1 MNPAAARTSAPPPV
15 VFRDAFGERR
25 RIVAPTGSDALDV
38 LCLRGEL
45 TAVPSFEFALRERV
59 SRLAGFRHPY
69 FAHVRTV
76 ERLSDTARTLA
87 LISNAQAG
95 VRISEMLANAG
106 KHEIVL
112 DIDAALC
119 LIRQFVTAMATF
131 HEQAPDAAHGALGP
145 ERVVVTPNARL
156 VILEHVMGSAIEQL
170 QYSEDRYWRE
180 LRVPCP
186 RAVGLPVIDHRT
198 DVLQMGVLALS
209 LLLRRSL
216 NNDEFPSRVSDAVVS
231 ARAVSADGHVEA
243 LPAGLRQWLTSA
255 LQLDSR
261 AAFATAIE
269 AREELEKVFERND
282 DLGAPSALEAFLAR
296 YHELPERTVEQT
308 PVQATIKHPVAPEP
322 VAAHEPVAAPEPMM
336 AEPAAPPII
345 AEPPAP
351 EHSSGYVSPSAGYVS
366 PSAGY
371 VSPSAGYVSPSASYA
386 SPSLERLS
394 GQPAGSEPA
403 WPEPRHAAAPEPLR
417 PEPSSSAPVAEPWAV
432 REPIAVTPSPRAVSA
447 ESPSFAAKLNR
458 TYESAHKPLPTP
470 SPTHISFPSHTSSIS
485 SHSAHLDAPNEEE
498 REPTEMPSR
507 RKGGSGRRAAVAAIA
522 LLLLGGGTLAA
533 RRYLSV
539 APVTTG
545 TVAVST
551 NPPGAQVVLDGA
563 LQGASP
569 MTLTVAP
576 GKHTLE
582 LRGAGEPRTM
592 SIDVAAGAQLS
603 QYIELTKASLTAG
616 SLQVRTEPAGA
627 DVSVDG
633 VPRGVSPIIV
643 ADLSPG
649 EHIVA
654 LKSENG
660 TTRQTVTIE
669 AGATAS
675 LVANLAATAS
685 SSAASGGWISVTTPK
700 TVQLFEDGRLLGS
713 SDSERL
719 MVPAGN
725 HQLEIVNEA
734 LGYRSTRAVQVTA
747 GKVSAV
753 RIEFPKGTIAL
764 QAIPWADVWIDG
776 EKVGETPIGNLPLTI
791 GTHEVIFRHPDLGE
805 QRQLATVTLTAPT
818 RVSVDMRKKP

>member
-25 RIVAPTGSDALDV
+25 RIVAPTGSDTLDV

-87 LISNAQAG
+87 LISNAQIG
-95 VRISEMLANAG
+95 VRISELLATAA

-112 DIDAALC
+112 DNDAALC

-186 RAVGLPVIDHRT
+186 RAVGLPVIDHRS
-198 DVLQMGVLALS
+198 DVLQMGILALS

-216 NNDEFPSRVSDAVVS
+216 NGDEFPSRVGDAVVS

-243 LPAGLRQWLTSA
+243 LPSGLRQWLTSA

-261 AAFATAIE
+261 SAFASAIE

-296 YHELPERTVEQT
+296 YHERADVVAE
-308 PVQATIKHPVAPEP
+308 PVTAEGTIKQP
-322 VAAHEPVAAPEPMM
+322 AAPERPTSQQIVQTIL
-336 AEPAAPPII
+336 AERPGQ
-345 AEPPAP
+345 
-351 EHSSGYVSPSAGYVS
+351 EHDTAYVSPSAEHTS
-366 PSAGY
+366 PSATY
-371 VSPSAGYVSPSASYA
+371 S
-386 SPSLERLS
+386 SPSLERIS
-394 GQPAGSEPA
+394 GQPPTSEPA
-403 WPEPRHAAAPEPLR
+403 WPEPKHASAPEPLR
-417 PEPSSSAPVAEPWAV
+417 PELPPTAPPVEHVEQWTA
-432 REPIAVTPSPRAVSA
+432 REPIAVTPSPRALTP
-447 ESPSFAAKLNR
+447 ESPSLAAKLNR
-458 TYESAHKPLPTP
+458 PVEPHAPAP
-470 SPTHISFPSHTSSIS
+470 SHISFGSHTSFPSHTSMS
-485 SHSAHLDAPNEEE
+485 SRAAHPDE
-498 REPTEMPSR
+498 REEVEPIEMPSR
-507 RKGGSGRRAAVAAIA
+507 RKGRSTRRAAIAAIA
-522 LLLLGGGTLAA
+522 LLVLGGGTLAA
-533 RRYLSV
+533 KKFLTA

-545 TVAVST
+545 TVVVTT
-551 NPPGAQVVLDGA
+551 NPPGAQVILDGKP
-563 LQGASP
+563 QGASP
-569 MTLTVAP
+569 TTLTVAA
-576 GKHTLE
+576 GTHMLE
-582 LRGAGEPRTM
+582 LRGAGEPRKM
-592 SIDVAAGAQLS
+592 SLDVAAGAQLS
-603 QYIELTKASLTAG
+603 QYIELAKGSLASG

-627 DVSVDG
+627 EVSVDG
-633 VPRGVSPIIV
+633 VARGPSPVIV

-649 EHIVA
+649 EHLVA
-654 LKSENG
+654 LKGENG

-675 LVANLAATAS
+675 LVANLATATSSPAS
-685 SSAASGGWISVTTPK
+685 SGGWISVSTPK

-719 MVPAGN
+719 MVPAGT
-725 HQLEIVNEA
+725 HQLEIVNES
-734 LGYRSTRAVQVTA
+734 LGYRSTRAVQVSA

-753 RIEFPKGTIAL
+753 KIEFPKGTIAL
-764 QAIPWADVWIDG
+764 NAIPWADVWIDG

-805 QRQLATVTLTAPT
+805 QRQLVTVTLTAPT
-818 RVSVDMRKKP
+818 RLSVEMKKKP

>member
-76 ERLSDTARTLA
+76 ERLSDTGRTLA

-95 VRISEMLANAG
+95 VRISELLVNAG

-131 HEQAPDAAHGALGP
+131 HEQAPDASHGALGP

-156 VILEHVMGSAIEQL
+156 VIVEHVMGSAIEQL

-186 RAVGLPVIDHRT
+186 RAIGLPVIDHRT

-296 YHELPERTVEQT
+296 YHEHADRMAEQA
-308 PVQATIKHPVAPEP
+308 PAQATVKHPVAPEP
-322 VAAHEPVAAPEPMM
+322 VVAPVPVAAAAPEPPM
-336 AEPAAPPII
+336 AEPAAQPIFE
-345 AEPPAP
+345 EPPAQ
-351 EHSSGYVSPSAGYVS
+351 EHNSGYVPS
-366 PSAGY
+366 
-371 VSPSAGYVSPSASYA
+371 SASYA
-386 SPSLERLS
+386 SPSLELLS
-394 GQPAGSEPA
+394 GQPAASTPA
-403 WPEPRHAAAPEPLR
+403 WPEPRHAVAPEPLR
-417 PEPSSSAPVAEPWAV
+417 PEPSSPAPFAEPWEV
-432 REPIAVTPSPRAVSA
+432 REPIAVTPSPRPVAA

-470 SPTHISFPSHTSSIS
+470 THISFPSHTSSIS
-485 SHSAHLDAPNEEE
+485 SHSAHLDEPNVEE

-507 RKGGSGRRAAVAAIA
+507 RKGGGGRRAAVAAIA

-533 RRYLSV
+533 RRYLTA

-551 NPPGAQVVLDGA
+551 NPPGAQVLLDGA

-569 MTLTVAP
+569 MTLTVAA

-582 LRGAGEPRTM
+582 LRGAGEPRTVPL
-592 SIDVAAGAQLS
+592 DVAAGAQLS
-603 QYIELTKASLTAG
+603 QYIELTKASLSAG

-633 VPRGVSPIIV
+633 VSRGVSPIIV
-643 ADLSPG
+643 ADLSVG

-654 LKSENG
+654 LKGENG

-675 LVANLAATAS
+675 LVANLAATAGG
-685 SSAASGGWISVTTPK
+685 SAASGGWINVTTPK

-734 LGYRSTRAVQVTA
+734 LGYRSTRAVQVAA
-747 GKVSAV
+747 GKVSSIK
-753 RIEFPKGTIAL
+753 IEFPKGTIAL

-776 EKVGETPIGNLPLTI
+776 EKVGETPIGNLALTI

>member
-38 LCLRGEL
+38 LCLRGDL

-76 ERLSDTARTLA
+76 ERLSDTGRTLA
-87 LISNAQAG
+87 LISNAQTG
-95 VRISEMLANAG
+95 VRISELLSVAA

-186 RAVGLPVIDHRT
+186 RAIGLPVIDHRT
-198 DVLQMGVLALS
+198 DVLQMGLLALS

-216 NNDEFPSRVSDAVVS
+216 NGDEFPSRVGDAVVS

-261 AAFATAIE
+261 AAFASALE

-296 YHELPERTVEQT
+296 YHERAQLSAE
-308 PVQATIKHPVAPEP
+308 PVKTEATIKPPVVPERATSEQI
-322 VAAHEPVAAPEPMM
+322 VQAILADR
-336 AEPAAPPII
+336 
-345 AEPPAP
+345 PAP
-351 EHSSGYVSPSAGYVS
+351 EHDSAYTSPSAGLTSPSDGYTS
-366 PSAGY
+366 PSA
-371 VSPSAGYVSPSASYA
+371 AYA
-386 SPSLERLS
+386 SPSLERIS
-394 GQPAGSEPA
+394 GQPPAPEPV
-403 WPEPRHAAAPEPLR
+403 WPEPRHVAPYEPVR
-417 PEPSSSAPVAEPWAV
+417 AEAPSPAPFAEQWAV
-432 REPIAVTPSPRAVSA
+432 PEPIAVTPPPRPLPA
-447 ESPSFAAKLNR
+447 ESPSLAAKLNR
-458 TYESAHKPLPTP
+458 TIEPAHKPL
-470 SPTHISFPSHTSSIS
+470 PTHISFPSPAVFPSHSSIS
-485 SHSAHLDAPNEEE
+485 SHSAHLADPHEEE
-498 REPTEMPSR
+498 REPFEMPSR
-507 RKGGSGRRAAVAAIA
+507 RKGGGGRRVAVAALG
-522 LLLLGGGTLAA
+522 LLLLGGGVMAA
-533 RRYLSV
+533 RRYLGT

-545 TVAVST
+545 TVVVST
-551 NPPGAQVVLDGA
+551 NPPGAQVILDGTP
-563 LQGASP
+563 QGASP
-569 MTLTVAP
+569 MTLTVAA
-576 GKHTLE
+576 GTHTLE

-592 SIDVAAGAQLS
+592 SLDVAAGSQLS
-603 QYIELTKASLTAG
+603 QYIELSAKGSLAAG
-616 SLQVRTEPAGA
+616 SLQVRTDPAGA

-633 VPRGVSPIIV
+633 VSRGVSPIIV
-643 ADLSPG
+643 ADLAPG
-649 EHIVA
+649 EHVVA
-654 LKSENG
+654 LKGENG

-675 LVANLAATAS
+675 LVANLAAAAAGGA
-685 SSAASGGWISVTTPK
+685 AASGGWISVSTPK

-725 HQLEIVNEA
+725 HQLEVVNDA

-747 GKVSAV
+747 GKVTV
-753 RIEFPKGTIAL
+753 VKIEFPKGTIAL
-764 QAIPWADVWIDG
+764 QASPWADVWIDG

-805 QRQLATVTLTAPT
+805 QRQLVTVTLTAPT
-818 RVSVDMRKKP
+818 RLSVDMKKKP